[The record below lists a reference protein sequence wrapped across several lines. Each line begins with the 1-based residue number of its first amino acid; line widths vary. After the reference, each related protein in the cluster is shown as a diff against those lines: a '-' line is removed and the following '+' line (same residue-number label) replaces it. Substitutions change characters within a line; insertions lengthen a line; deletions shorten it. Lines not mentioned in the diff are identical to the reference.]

1 MSAGPRLDENL
12 VPEERGLLRGWW
24 GSNRAEGQKSPH
36 GELGCGTVEMN
47 PTSLHE
53 DVGLIPSLAQCLKD
67 PVLPWLWY
75 RLAAAALV
83 RPLAWELPY
92 VSHAVL
98 KNT

>member
-24 GSNRAEGQKSPH
+24 GSIRAEGQKSPH

-53 DVGLIPSLAQCLKD
+53 DVGSITGPAQWVKD
-67 PVLPWLWY
+67 
-75 RLAAAALV
+75 LV
-83 RPLAWELPY
+83 
-92 VSHAVL
+92 
-98 KNT
+98 